1 MTSGIY
7 EQFSSL
13 SAADQA
19 AFLKRL
25 TEDPAAMR
33 QVGLS
38 YAQRRLWFLEQ
49 LDDTNNAYSVPAA
62 FHCHGPLDITAFH
75 TAYQQICQRHEILR
89 TRLLDAA
96 GEPVQLPA
104 TTTPPFTTTDLRH
117 LPPHQRHPHTLLH
130 NETQQPF
137 TITNAPLTRCHIIT
151 INDNEHLIIITMHHT
166 VTDGWSSGILYR
178 ELSHLYNAATTNT
191 TPNLPELPIQYTDY
205 AAWQND
211 TLTGEW
217 LHNELTYWRTTLH
230 NAPTTLDLPL
240 DHPRPPRQT
249 FHGNTITTT
258 LPPHLTHQIHHTS
271 QQHGMTPFMLLLA
284 TYAVLL
290 HHYTG
295 QDDILIGAPAAG
307 RTRPELD
314 NLIGLFVNTI
324 VLRANLTNNPTFHQL
339 LTRIHRTALDAY
351 THQDLP
357 LDKIIE
363 DLTTHRTLDRNPLF
377 QAFFSYEKTTT
388 TPDLQLHNLT
398 TTPLESPNHTAKFDL
413 DLGIEEHPD
422 GTLEIGLNYATD
434 LFDTTTAHTML
445 HHLHHLLTTL
455 TTNPHTPLDAITPP
469 VTHRTIA
476 GSGGSTPVVAD
487 PPAVTQT
494 GRPPQSS
501 TEKAVAGI
509 WEELLGR
516 PVTSVSDNFFSLG
529 GQSLLVL
536 RLVARVREVMDLKLD
551 PAAAFETPTVGALA
565 AAIDQARGSD
575 ITATQPIPPVDHS
588 RPLPLSYAQRRL
600 WFLEQLDDTN
610 NAYSVPAA
618 FHCHGPLDITAFHT
632 AYQQICQRHEILRTR
647 LLDAAGEPV
656 QLPATTTPPFTTT
669 DLRHLPPHQRHPHT
683 LLHNETQQPFTITNA
698 PLTRCHIITINDN
711 EHLIIITMHH
721 TVTDGWSSGILYR
734 ELSHLYNAATT
745 NTTPNLPELP
755 IQYTDYAAWQ
765 NDTLTGEWLHNELTY
780 WRTTL
785 HNAPTT
791 LDLPL
796 DHPRPPRQTF
806 HGNTITTTLPPHLT
820 HQIHHTSQQHG
831 MTPFMLLLA
840 TYAVLLHHYT
850 GQDDILIGAPAAGR
864 TRPELDNLIG
874 LFVNTIV
881 LRANL
886 TNNPTFHQ
894 LLTRIHRT
902 ALDAY
907 THQDLPLDK
916 IIEDLTTHRTLDRNP
931 LFQAF
936 FSYEK
941 TTTTPDLQ
949 LHNLTTTPLESP
961 NHTAKFDLDLG
972 IEEHPDGTLEIGL
985 NYATD
990 LFDTTTAH
998 TMLHHLH
1005 HLLTTLTTNPH
1016 TPLDAIALLPVD
1028 EQATL
1033 LRRHHIPA
1041 PDSTAQGLQ
1050 ELVQRQAARTPDVD
1064 AVVRGTD
1071 RLTYRQLDQQADT
1084 LARRLH
1090 AYGVGPDVPVGICLP
1105 RTPRLVVAILAV
1117 LKAGGCY
1124 LPLDASYPADR
1135 VQFMLADSAAS
1146 LVLTD
1151 GTLTE
1156 RFAGHHG
1163 EIICLDDLPPAD
1175 LPTAAP
1181 PRTNGP
1187 DDLAYILYTSGS
1199 TGRPKGVAVAHRSV
1213 ITLAESYRQ
1222 LFTEDEVTC
1231 VLGAASVCFD
1241 ASILELFGTLSR
1253 GGTLVLVDTVLDL
1266 ATTGREIT
1274 MFQTVP
1280 SLMAELLRTGGVPDS
1295 VQTLCIGGEPL
1306 PPHMVERIYTAGR
1319 IQRIINI
1326 YGPTE
1331 DTVDSAWSEIRRG
1344 CTHPTIGRPVPG
1356 TYCYV
1361 LDPYGRPVPDGV
1373 PGELHLGGDGLAR
1386 GYLNRPAL
1394 TAERFLPDPFR
1405 DTPGQRMYRT
1415 GDLVRYLPDG
1425 DLDFLG
1431 RVDRQVKLR
1440 GMRIEPGEI
1449 EKVVT
1454 SQPGI
1459 TDAAV
1464 VVLGG
1469 SAAGRL
1475 VAYLVC
1481 DSDYDETSLRRALR
1495 RELPDHLVPANFVE
1509 LDTLPVTPNGKLDTS
1524 ALPEPIQESTV
1535 PTLPGNATEQRV
1547 AKIWES
1553 ILERS
1558 PIGVHDDFFALG
1570 GHSLAALRIIS
1581 RLNQEFDTT
1590 LTVSVLFEAPT
1601 IAALAPVLTS
1611 GGSAPDTPLVSVR
1624 TAQREATAIVLVH
1637 AVGGSVLGYS
1647 ELVRHLAP
1655 QAAVYGLEAPGLH
1668 GGATPLASVPQL
1680 AGHYIDALRERGL
1693 TDNLILLGWSMGGA
1707 VAYEMA
1713 AQLAT
1718 DGALPPPLVL
1728 LDSVLPS
1735 SSARPD
1741 PVELL
1746 EEYARFLA
1754 DAGAT
1759 ADELPLPSRAQ
1770 LADSQGVEYLW
1781 RWARECG
1788 LLGDEID
1795 LTRLRWSLDVFRANV
1810 AALDTYHPGPAA
1822 SPTLYLAASA
1832 QGRTVGAARWRDL
1845 LGPGIVVREVGG
1857 GHYGMLTEPHH
1868 RHVADEIN
1876 QWIGQQH

>member
-7 EQFSSL
+7 EQFSRL
-13 SAADQA
+13 SAADRA
-19 AFLKRL
+19 VFLKRL

-62 FHCHGPLDITAFH
+62 FHCHGPLDTTALH
-75 TAYQQICQRHEILR
+75 TAYQQLCQRHDILR
-89 TRLLDAA
+89 IRLLDAA
-96 GEPVQLPA
+96 GEPVQLPT

-117 LPPHQRHPHTLLH
+117 LPPHQRHIPTLL
-130 NETQQPF
+130 NTEIQQPF
-137 TITNAPLTRCHIIT
+137 TITDAPLTRCHVIT
-151 INDNEHLIIITMHHT
+151 INDNEHLIIINMHHT
-166 VTDGWSSGILYR
+166 VTDGWSSTILYR
-178 ELSHLYNAATTNT
+178 ELTHLYNAATTNT
-191 TPNLPELPIQYTDY
+191 TPTLPELPIQYTDY

-217 LHNELTYWRTTLH
+217 LHNELTHWRTTLH

-258 LPPHLTHQIHHTS
+258 LPPHLAHHIHHTS
-271 QQHGMTPFMLLLA
+271 QQHSMTPFMLLLA
-284 TYAVLL
+284 AYAVLL

-351 THQDLP
+351 AHQDLP

-413 DLGIEEHPD
+413 DLGVDEQAD
-422 GTLEIGLNYATD
+422 GSLQLALGYATD
-434 LFDTTTAHTML
+434 LFETHTATTML
-445 HHLHHLLTTL
+445 HHLQHLLTTL
-455 TTNPHTPLDAITPP
+455 TTNPDTPLDAITPP
-469 VTHRTIA
+469 NARRAPASDHTA
-476 GSGGSTPVVAD
+476 PVAD
-487 PPAVTQT
+487 PPAVPQT
-494 GRPPQSS
+494 GRAPQND

-536 RLVARVREVMDLKLD
+536 RLVARIREVMELKLD
-551 PAAAFETPTVGALA
+551 PAVAFETPTVSALA
-565 AAIDQARGSD
+565 AVIDRTRADKSA
-575 ITATQPIPPVDHS
+575 ATQQIPTTDHTRPV
-588 RPLPLSYAQRRL
+588 PLSYAQRRL

-618 FHCHGPLDITAFHT
+618 FHCHGPLDTTALHT
-632 AYQQICQRHEILRTR
+632 AYQQLCQRHDILRIR

-656 QLPATTTPPFTTT
+656 QLPTTTTPPFTTT
-669 DLRHLPPHQRHPHT
+669 DLRHLPPHQRHIPT
-683 LLHNETQQPFTITNA
+683 LLNTEIQQPFTITDA
-698 PLTRCHIITINDN
+698 PLTRCHVITINDN
-711 EHLIIITMHH
+711 EHLIIINMHH
-721 TVTDGWSSGILYR
+721 TVTDGWSSTILYR
-734 ELSHLYNAATT
+734 ELTHLYNAATT
-745 NTTPNLPELP
+745 NTTPTLPELP

-765 NDTLTGEWLHNELTY
+765 NDTLTGEWLHNELTH

-806 HGNTITTTLPPHLT
+806 HGNTITTTLPPHLA
-820 HQIHHTSQQHG
+820 HHIHHTSQQHS

-840 TYAVLLHHYT
+840 AYAVLLHHYT

-907 THQDLPLDK
+907 AHQDLPLDK

-972 IEEHPDGTLEIGL
+972 VDEQADGSLQLALG
-985 NYATD
+985 YATD
-990 LFDTTTAH
+990 LFETHTAT
-998 TMLHHLH
+998 TMLHHLQ
-1005 HLLTTLTTNPH
+1005 HLLTTLTTNPD
-1016 TPLDAIALLPVD
+1016 TPLDAITLLPAD
-1028 EQATL
+1028 KQGAL
-1033 LRRHHIPA
+1033 LRRHHTPA
-1041 PDSTAQGLQ
+1041 PGTTAQGLQ
-1050 ELVQRQAARTPDVD
+1050 ELVQQQTARTPDAD
-1064 AVVRGTD
+1064 AVVRGSD
-1071 RLTYRQLDQQADT
+1071 RLTYRQLDEQADS
-1084 LARRLH
+1084 LAWRLRVH
-1090 AYGVGPDVPVGICLP
+1090 GVGPDVPVGICLP

-1124 LPLDASYPADR
+1124 LPLDVNYPAER
-1135 VQFMLADSAAS
+1135 VEFMLADSAAR

-1151 GTLTE
+1151 SALRE
-1156 RFAGHHG
+1156 RFAGHCG
-1163 EIICLDDLPPAD
+1163 EIICVDDPAPSD
-1175 LPTAAP
+1175 LPTGTP
-1181 PRTNGP
+1181 PRSNAPGN
-1187 DDLAYILYTSGS
+1187 LAYILYTSGS
-1199 TGRPKGVAVAHRSV
+1199 TGRPKGVAVEHRSV
-1213 ITLAESYRQ
+1213 ITLTESYRQ
-1222 LFTEDEVTC
+1222 LFTAEEVTC
-1231 VLGAASVCFD
+1231 VLGASSVCFD

-1253 GGTLVLVDTVLDL
+1253 GGALVLVDTVLEL
-1266 ATTGREIT
+1266 SHTGCAIT

-1280 SLMAELLRTGGVPDS
+1280 SLMAELLRAGSVPDS
-1295 VQTLCIGGEPL
+1295 VRTLGIGGEPL
-1306 PPHMVERIYTAGR
+1306 PPHMVERIYAAGR

-1356 TYCYV
+1356 TYCYL
-1361 LDPYGRPVPDGV
+1361 LDAEGRPVPDGV
-1373 PGELHLGGDGLAR
+1373 PGELYLGGDGLAR

-1394 TAERFLPDPFR
+1394 SAERFLPDPFR
-1405 DTPGQRMYRT
+1405 DAPGQRMYRT
-1415 GDLVRYLPDG
+1415 GDLVRYRPDG

-1440 GMRIEPGEI
+1440 GLRIEPGEI
-1449 EKVVT
+1449 EKVVAG
-1454 SQPGI
+1454 QPGV

-1464 VVLGG
+1464 VVRGD

-1481 DSDYDETSLRRALR
+1481 DSGYEETALR
-1495 RELPDHLVPANFVE
+1495 GALRSELPDHLIPAAFVE
-1509 LDTLPVTPNGKLDTS
+1509 LDALPLTPNGKLDTA
-1524 ALPEPIQESTV
+1524 ALPEPLQRAVE
-1535 PTLPGNATEQRV
+1535 PTPPSNAAQRRV
-1547 AKIWES
+1547 ATIWES
-1553 ILERS
+1553 ILDRTS
-1558 PIGVHDDFFALG
+1558 IGVHDDFFALG

-1581 RLNQEFDTT
+1581 RLNQEFGTT

-1601 IAALAPVLTS
+1601 IAALTPALTS
-1611 GGSAPDTPLVSVR
+1611 GDNGPASPLVSMR
-1624 TAQREATAIVLVH
+1624 ARSGAATSVVVVH

-1647 ELVRHLAP
+1647 ELVRGLAP
-1655 QAAVYGLEAPGLH
+1655 DVAVYGLEAPGLH
-1668 GGATPLASVPQL
+1668 SAETPVASIPQL
-1680 AGHYIDALRERGL
+1680 AAHYIGALRERGS
-1693 TDNLILLGWSMGGA
+1693 TDGLILLGWSMGGA

-1713 AQLAT
+1713 AQLAAAGT
-1718 DGALPPPLVL
+1718 QPTPLIL
-1728 LDSVLPS
+1728 LDTVLPTGTPS
-1735 SSARPD
+1735 PD
-1741 PVELL
+1741 PVAVL
-1746 EEYARFLA
+1746 EEYAQFLA
-1754 DAGAT
+1754 DAGGAP
-1759 ADELPLPSRAQ
+1759 DELRLPPRSR
-1770 LADSQGVEYLW
+1770 LADARGVEHLW
-1781 RWARECG
+1781 RWARDCG

-1810 AALDTYHPGPAA
+1810 AALDGYRPAPA
-1822 SPTLYLAASA
+1822 VSPALYLASSP
-1832 QGRTVGAARWRDL
+1832 QGRTIGSARWRDL
-1845 LGPGIVVREVGG
+1845 LGPGTVVREVGG
-1857 GHYGMLTEPHH
+1857 GHYGMLAAPHH
-1868 RHVADEIN
+1868 RQVADEVN
-1876 QWIGQQH
+1876 QWIAQQR